1 MEYRIAKE
9 IKTNPKCFWNMVR
22 EKTKVKEGIQDL
34 QAEDG
39 STAIS
44 DNDKAAVLSKYFA
57 SVFTKENLTTV
68 PAIDRPTDVESV
80 ERVQI
85 TEERILKL
93 LGSLKPD
100 KSQGPDKI
108 HNRVLLECKEQLMKP
123 LKEVFISSF
132 ESGVLPPVWKE
143 AEVIPIF
150 KKR

>member
-1 MEYRIAKE
+1 MLLEYGQ
-9 IKTNPKCFWNMVR
+9 T
-22 EKTKVKEGIQDL
+22 KTKVKEGIQDL

-68 PAIDRPTDVESV
+68 PAIDRPIDVESV

-100 KSQGPDKI
+100 KSPGPDKI

-132 ESGVLPPVWKE
+132 ESGVLPSV
-143 AEVIPIF
+143 
-150 KKR
+150 